1 LDKKQDKNLTDRH
14 LVEMVLAGN
23 TQAFEAI
30 IENTKSLVA
39 QISFRMISNH
49 EDRRDIAQEVYLK
62 AFNQL
67 ANFRFQAKLSTWIGQ
82 ITYNTCLNYLEK
94 NKTILITHRNE
105 ETDEEVLNNINSK
118 LDFTRGNETESM
130 VLQSEITGILTQ
142 AVEELEP
149 LYKTLITLYHT
160 DGLSYEEIGQITRLP
175 DGTVKNYLFR
185 ARKSLKEKLLRNYRI
200 DEL

>member
-1 LDKKQDKNLTDRH
+1 LDKTQDKNLTDRH
-14 LVEMVLAGN
+14 LVEKVLAGHP
-23 TQAFEAI
+23 QAFETI
-30 IENTKSLVA
+30 IKNTKSLVA
-39 QISFRMISNH
+39 QISYRMINNN

-94 NKTILITHRNE
+94 NKIVLITPGKE
-105 ETDEEVLNNINSK
+105 ETDEEVLDNINSK
-118 LDFTRGNETESM
+118 LDSTLSNETESV
-130 VLQSEITGILTQ
+130 VLKNEITDILTK
-142 AVEELEP
+142 AVEELQP

-175 DGTVKNYLFR
+175 SGTVKNYLFR
-185 ARKSLKEKLLRNYRI
+185 ARKSLKETLLRNYKI

>member
-1 LDKKQDKNLTDRH
+1 
-14 LVEMVLAGN
+14 
-23 TQAFEAI
+23 
-30 IENTKSLVA
+30 
-39 QISFRMISNH
+39 MINNN

-94 NKTILITHRNE
+94 NKIVLITPGNE
-105 ETDEEVLNNINSK
+105 ETDEEALDNINSK
-118 LDFTRGNETESM
+118 LDSTLSNETESV
-130 VLQSEITGILTQ
+130 VLKNEITDILTK
-142 AVEELEP
+142 AVEELQP

-175 DGTVKNYLFR
+175 SGTVKNYLFR
-185 ARKSLKEKLLRNYRI
+185 ARKSLKETLLRNYKI